1 MKPEVAQGM
10 MFLLE
15 NLQVL
20 RKHFHEAVRKYHK
33 KELSHLISLESQF
46 LPEIDEMDEGGRI
59 FDVGLQDSSAVT
71 NMTKSY

>member
-20 RKHFHEAVRKYHK
+20 HKHYHEAVRKYHK

-46 LPEIDEMDEGGRI
+46 LPEIDEMDEGDGMI
-59 FDVGLQDSSAVT
+59 DVGLQDSSAAT
-71 NMTKSY
+71 NMTKNH